1 MVKPVWISSV
11 GTAQPEHWIE
21 QDAAARMIGN
31 AIRDPR
37 RAAAIARGT
46 LIDRRAVVLPPD
58 AIAALGSIEER
69 NAIYQAW
76 APGLAKSATEKALD
90 CESSS
95 TIRCVV
101 ASSCTGYMVPGW
113 DVQLV
118 QDMGFDPHTVR
129 LPLTESGCA
138 GGVVALARAAEHVRR
153 HPNEKALAVA
163 VELCSLAFHPK
174 PEPGNLTATLIFA
187 DGAGAAIL
195 EAADEP
201 VNDGLEVVDS
211 LSTLIPC
218 SREALGFNLTDRGFY
233 PVLTRELT
241 EILPKPTR
249 AAACELLRGQG
260 LSLSDV
266 GFWLIHP
273 GGSRILAGLEAEM
286 GLERAALRWSWE
298 SMREAG
304 NMSSA
309 SIFDVLRRYRED
321 DEAPRGWGVV
331 IAFGPGVSL
340 EMLLVRRC

>member
-1 MVKPVWISSV
+1 MKSAWIT
-11 GTAQPEHWIE
+11 GAATAQPGYRIE
-21 QDAAARMIGN
+21 QEAAARLIGE
-31 AIRDPR
+31 AISDPR
-37 RAAAIARGT
+37 RAKAIARGT
-46 LIDRRAVVLPPD
+46 QIDRRAVVLPPE

-69 NAIYQAW
+69 NRIYQNW
-76 APGLAKSATEKALD
+76 APGLAKEATAKALD
-90 CESSS
+90 CGSGGA
-95 TIRCVV
+95 IGCIV

-118 QDMGFDPHTVR
+118 QDMGFHPHTVR

-138 GGVVALARAAEHVRR
+138 GGVVALARAADHVRS
-153 HPNEKALAVA
+153 HTEQKALAVA

-174 PEPGNLTATLIFA
+174 PEPGNLTATLIFG
-187 DGAGAAIL
+187 DGAGAALL
-195 EAADEP
+195 EASDQP
-201 VNDGLEVVDS
+201 VKDALQVVDS
-211 LSTLIPC
+211 LSALIPG

-241 EILPKPTR
+241 EILPKPTHV
-249 AAACELLRGQG
+249 AICELLNRQS

-273 GGSRILAGLEAEM
+273 GGSRILDGLEAEM
-286 GLERAALRWSWE
+286 SLDRSALRWSWQ
-298 SMREAG
+298 SMRDCG

-309 SIFDVLRRYRED
+309 SIFDVLRRYLED
-321 DEAPRGWGVV
+321 RDAPRGWGVV